1 MKQLAGL
8 CLLLIALFNEAAT
21 AAGAQ
26 QIAEFQQC
34 RLSSGASISPCLI
47 GYRTLG
53 KINESRDNVI
63 IFPTWLTGTTGEL
76 MDYDLIGPEKL
87 ADTGRYYV
95 IAIDALGNGVSS
107 SPSNTPPEN
116 GEFPEIS
123 ISDMVNTQYL
133 LLTEV
138 LNIDHVHGV
147 IGISMGGMQ
156 TFQWISQYPAFMDYA
171 VSIDGSPTM
180 TSYDILQWQTHRN
193 TIRTLQRYGAGNREI
208 MDVITGLSLLT
219 SRTPDYFVKNFTP
232 EKISGFVKEEQGRLS
247 GLHADDYVAQ
257 LTAVLNHDI
266 YRAGGKPATQMAPH
280 ITAKIMVVSVATDQ
294 MVNPAPALK
303 LADVIGAQKL
313 VLDNDCGHLGTV
325 CEQERVAAAVNR
337 FLDGTSM
344 TGTAAYD

>member
-1 MKQLAGL
+1 MKQLTGL
-8 CLLLIALFNEAAT
+8 CLLFIALFNEAAT

-34 RLSSGASISPCLI
+34 RLSNKETISPCLI

-53 KINESRDNVI
+53 KINEGRDNVI

-76 MDYDLIGPEKL
+76 MDNDLIGPEKL
-87 ADTGRYYV
+87 ADTNRYHV
-95 IAIDALGNGVSS
+95 IAIDSLGNGVSS
-107 SPSNTPPEN
+107 SPSNTPREN

-123 ISDMVNTQYL
+123 ISDMVNTQYF

-156 TFQWISQYPAFMDYA
+156 TFQWVSQYPAFMDYA

-180 TSYDILQWQTHRN
+180 TSYDILQWQTHKN
-193 TIRTLQRYGAGNREI
+193 TIRTLQQYGAGNREI
-208 MDVITGLSLLT
+208 MEVITGLSLLT
-219 SRTPDYFVKNFTP
+219 LRTPDYFVKNFTP
-232 EKISGFVKEEQGRLS
+232 EKISRFVEEEQERLS
-247 GLHADDYVAQ
+247 GLRADDYVAQ

-266 YRAGGKPATQMAPH
+266 YRASGKSPKQMASH
-280 ITAKIMVVSVATDQ
+280 ITANMLVISVATDQ

-303 LADVIGAQKL
+303 LADIIGAHKL
-313 VLDNDCGHLGTV
+313 VLNNNCGHLGTV
-325 CEQERVAAAVNR
+325 CEQERVAAAVSK
-337 FLDGTSM
+337 FLDGTF
-344 TGTAAYD
+344 TTFLE

>member
-1 MKQLAGL
+1 MKQLTGL

-21 AAGAQ
+21 AAGTQ
-26 QIAEFQQC
+26 QFAEFQQC
-34 RLSSGASISPCLI
+34 RLSNGASISPCLI

-53 KINESRDNVI
+53 KINGNRDNVI

-76 MDYDLIGPEKL
+76 MEYDLIGPGKL
-87 ADTGRYYV
+87 ADTGRYHV
-95 IAIDALGNGVSS
+95 IAVDALGNGVSS

-156 TFQWISQYPAFMDYA
+156 TFQWLSRYPAFMDYA
-171 VSIDGSPTM
+171 VPIDGSPVM

-193 TIRTLQRYGAGNREI
+193 IIRTLQHYGAGNRDI
-208 MDVITGLSLLT
+208 MDTMTGLSLLT
-219 SRTPDYFVKNFTP
+219 VRTPDYFVKNVTP
-232 EKISGFVKEEQGRLS
+232 ESISGYIEEEQERLS
-247 GLHADDYVAQ
+247 GLHPDDYAAQ

-266 YRAGGKPATQMAPH
+266 YRASGKSSTQMISH
-280 ITAKIMVVSVATDQ
+280 ITAKVMVVSVATDH

-313 VLDNDCGHLGTV
+313 VLDNNCGHLGTV
-325 CEQERVAAAVNR
+325 CEQERVAAAVNS

-344 TGTAAYD
+344 TGTADHD